1 MVKSELTTRQYGK
14 LFKELVGVI
23 KAPVGDFEGTIE
35 ISRLRK
41 LPDHNQHGVPHYYD
55 GEVDII
61 YRGKIMANNGQFYHP
76 SSFGSKRIRN
86 YFRSNIQGL
95 VNMYVRPFGINNAK
109 ICKIK
114 FEK

>member
-1 MVKSELTTRQYGK
+1 MVKTELTTRQYGK

-35 ISRLRK
+35 ITRLRK
-41 LPDHNQHGVPHYYD
+41 LPEHNQYGVPYHYD
-55 GEVDII
+55 GEVDVI
-61 YRGKIMANNGQFYHP
+61 YRGTILANNGKYYYP

-86 YFRSNIQGL
+86 YFRGCTQKMI
-95 VNMYVRPFGINNAK
+95 NMYVRPFGINNVK